1 MAKVAFRPD
10 LVTQANNALHTIPTR
25 VLRTEEAATTDA
37 QRQAQMAAQRT
48 NQAIE
53 TINRLN
59 LPPFARGQ
67 LLTQPD
73 GSGGRSELLNLVVGD
88 NDLPHTLGRPV
99 EGFVLVDIQVRG
111 DCTPY
116 RIPVSRSFD
125 ERYVRIHVA
134 HDFSAKIWVW

>member
-73 GSGGRSELLNLVVGD
+73 GSGGRSELLNLVAGD